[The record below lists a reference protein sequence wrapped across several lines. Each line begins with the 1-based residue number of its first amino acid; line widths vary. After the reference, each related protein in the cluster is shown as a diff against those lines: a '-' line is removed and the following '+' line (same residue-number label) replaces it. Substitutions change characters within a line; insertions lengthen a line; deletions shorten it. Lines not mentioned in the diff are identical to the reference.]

1 MKLGK
6 IFQIKNKKRRVK
18 KENVEQEFTDFARK
32 IARLESLKHEL
43 NSLDTKG
50 FEPEAKIIRSKLKDT
65 KAIPEIERDIENLRR
80 KIKREMLRKVAKS
93 DLTKK
98 ILEKSKDIEKDRTL
112 MREKISELENEIR
125 RKGRLSRNVSEK
137 IKEIPEL
144 ENKLI
149 DLKDNLSRKISQK
162 SKTIDREKDL
172 M

>member
-65 KAIPEIERDIENLRR
+65 KAIPEIE
-80 KIKREMLRKVAKS
+80 
-93 DLTKK
+93 
-98 ILEKSKDIEKDRTL
+98 
-112 MREKISELENEIR
+112 
-125 RKGRLSRNVSEK
+125 
-137 IKEIPEL
+137 
-144 ENKLI
+144 
-149 DLKDNLSRKISQK
+149 
-162 SKTIDREKDL
+162 
-172 M
+172 